1 MKLNTTKVLLSAL
14 AALLFASSANA
25 QQPGTNIALGR
36 SVTYNAAPNYYAATM
51 DRTATGQLTDGKYV
65 SRLSA
70 DGIDHQSFW
79 TQNGT
84 VGWQYVNPVFITVD
98 LGSAQSIS
106 GVSFS
111 TAGGRAGVSWPI
123 FIYVATS
130 DDNKTWHGAG
140 NLVEISRKNGAPP
153 AEGYGTFHYV
163 THDLKTHGRYVN
175 FAIANAPY
183 IFTDEVEVYA
193 GEKQWMNEPLT
204 GETFSSLDGIKT
216 LALESV
222 SVMGARRRMA
232 KDAAA
237 VRAAVEEHL
246 SAGLKST
253 FLAQLAQQEKTI
265 DDFSKLPNDF
275 KTILPLSETDRNIF
289 AVYGQLL
296 AAQGLKP
303 LTVWKQHRY
312 AWLPLL
318 AKPVTDEK
326 PQLHFSMLKNQFRS
340 DALFLTNASASP
352 QTVNLKLAN
361 APQNAQPDWLKVD
374 SVAWTDTYQADAV
387 ADALIPVDATNGVY
401 SITVPAGMTRK
412 VWFTVDSSKV
422 PAGVTKSTFQVTSN
436 DLNMQ
441 VPVDFDISS
450 IAMKK
455 PRISLGM
462 WDYTNGNGMYG
473 ITPQNRKA
481 AIALMRSHYVDSP
494 WASGAA
500 LPMPGAAAFDAHNN
514 LIGKLN
520 FTNLDQW
527 IARWPGAKHYFVFP
541 NVGSSFAG
549 TEMNTPAFAA
559 RVGSWAKAL
568 SAHMKEL
575 GLQPQQLGILLVDE
589 PRKDAQD
596 AIIAAWAK
604 AINATAPQLTLF
616 EDPVWARPDQTKI
629 QDAIT
634 EIDILSPQLPIY
646 YKAGKPVK
654 DYYANLREQGKELW
668 FYSCTGPI
676 RTYDPQTYFRY
687 QAWHTFAL
695 GGKGQGFWSF
705 ADTGNTA
712 SSFNEYAAGGVNFA
726 PAFLDQTSA
735 YDSVHWDAVREG
747 MEDYEE
753 LAMLQDAINA
763 SKNETLKMQAQQVLN
778 DAVQTIVGTWKDES
792 DLYSWSAQKYDP
804 PLGDAQLAKVRAMLE
819 KLER

>member
-1 MKLNTTKVLLSAL
+1 
-14 AALLFASSANA
+14 
-25 QQPGTNIALGR
+25 
-36 SVTYNAAPNYYAATM
+36 
-51 DRTATGQLTDGKYV
+51 
-65 SRLSA
+65 
-70 DGIDHQSFW
+70 
-79 TQNGT
+79 
-84 VGWQYVNPVFITVD
+84 
-98 LGSAQSIS
+98 
-106 GVSFS
+106 
-111 TAGGRAGVSWPI
+111 
-123 FIYVATS
+123 
-130 DDNKTWHGAG
+130 
-140 NLVEISRKNGAPP
+140 
-153 AEGYGTFHYV
+153 
-163 THDLKTHGRYVN
+163 
-175 FAIANAPY
+175 
-183 IFTDEVEVYA
+183 
-193 GEKQWMNEPLT
+193 
-204 GETFSSLDGIKT
+204 
-216 LALESV
+216 
-222 SVMGARRRMA
+222 MA

-237 VRAAVEEHL
+237 VRAAVQESEI
-246 SAGLKST
+246 SDALKST
-253 FLAQLAQQEKTI
+253 FIARLTAQEATI
-265 DDFSKLPNDF
+265 NGFIQLPNDF

-326 PQLHFSMLKNQFRS
+326 AELHFSMLKNQFRS
-340 DALFLTNASASP
+340 DALFFTNASAMEK
-352 QTVNLKLAN
+352 TVSLKLAN
-361 APQNAQPDWLKVD
+361 APRNAQPDWLKVD

-401 SITVPAGMTRK
+401 SIEVPAGMTRK

-422 PAGVTKSTFQVTSN
+422 PAGITKSTLQVSGDT
-436 DLNMQ
+436 NMQ
-441 VPVDFDISS
+441 VPVDFDVSP

-462 WDYTNGNGMYG
+462 WDYTNGNGFGG
-473 ITPQNRKA
+473 INPQNMQA

-494 WASGAA
+494 WATGAA
-500 LPMPGAAAFDAHNN
+500 LPMPGTADFDAQNN

-520 FTNLDQW
+520 FSNLDQW
-527 IARWPGAKHYFVFP
+527 IARWPGARHYFVFP
-541 NVGSSFAG
+541 NVGNSFAG
-549 TEMNTPAFAA
+549 TEMNTPAFMA

-589 PRKDAQD
+589 PRNDTQD

-604 AINATAPQLTLF
+604 AINATAPELTLF
-616 EDPVWARPDQTKI
+616 EDPVWAHPDQTKI
-629 QDAIT
+629 HDAIT
-634 EIDILSPQLPIY
+634 DVDILSPQLPIY

-735 YDSVHWDAVREG
+735 YNSVHWDAVREG

-763 SKNETLKMQAQQVLN
+763 SKNETLKTQAQQVLN
-778 DAVQTIVGTWKDES
+778 AAVQTIVGTWKDEK
-792 DLYSWSAQKYDP
+792 DLYSWSAKKYDP
-804 PLGDAQLAKVRAMLE
+804 TLGDAELMKVRAMLE